1 LVINLQTFPLLWVYL
16 NFYIVAMVKNANNA
30 GTPYL
35 GGILRPI
42 GLLSLGIHEC
52 EIGTC

>member
-1 LVINLQTFPLLWVYL
+1 
-16 NFYIVAMVKNANNA
+16 MVKNANNA

-42 GLLSLGIHEC
+42 GLLSVGIHEC
-52 EIGTC
+52 EIGTYQYVGYFCLEAPQNT